1 MQTELTQKQIKN
13 IILSELPG
21 IIKDDY
27 EFRRCVLDIT
37 RERYA
42 DKEETGDRFDRILDE
57 LKRDREKRDKKWEDQ
72 EKKWESQ
79 EKKWESQEK
88 KWDKQDKKLE
98 AWEEKWE
105 RERKEQAAKWEAWEK
120 KWEQERKESADRW
133 KAWEEKWERERKEQA
148 AKWEASDRRW
158 EENQKV
164 INDMLKSIKDM
175 ETKHDSTLGA
185 LGARW
190 GLHSESAFRNGMKS
204 ILEDFPDV
212 TVERYLDFDH
222 EGRVFGHP
230 DQIEL
235 DLVIHNGTIILCE
248 LKSSM
253 SKPQVYSF
261 WRKKEFYENKHN
273 CKVKRT
279 MIISPMV
286 EPEAA
291 KVAEKLGVE
300 VYSYSDKVKF

>member
-1 MQTELTQKQIKN
+1 MQTELTQNQIKN
-13 IILSELPG
+13 MILSELPG

-37 RERYA
+37 REQYA
-42 DKEETGDRFDRILDE
+42 DKEKTGDRIDRILDE
-57 LKRDREKRDKKWEDQ
+57 LKRDREKRDKKWEAQEKKWEAQ

-105 RERKEQAAKWEAWEK
+105 LERKED
-120 KWEQERKESADRW
+120 ADRW

-158 EENQKV
+158 EENQKN
-164 INDMLKSIKDM
+164 INEMLKSIKDL

-235 DLVIHNGTIILCE
+235 DLVIHNGIIILCE

-286 EPEAA
+286 DPEAA
-291 KVAEKLGVE
+291 KTAEKLGVE

>member
-1 MQTELTQKQIKN
+1 MQTELTQNQIKN
-13 IILSELPG
+13 MILSELPG

-72 EKKWESQ
+72 EKKW
-79 EKKWESQEK
+79 
-88 KWDKQDKKLE
+88 DKQDKKLE
-98 AWEEKWE
+98 
-105 RERKEQAAKWEAWEK
+105 
-120 KWEQERKESADRW
+120 
-133 KAWEEKWERERKEQA
+133 AWEEKWERERKEQA

-164 INDMLKSIKDM
+164 INEMLNSIKDM

-235 DLVIHNGTIILCE
+235 DLIIHNGTIILCE